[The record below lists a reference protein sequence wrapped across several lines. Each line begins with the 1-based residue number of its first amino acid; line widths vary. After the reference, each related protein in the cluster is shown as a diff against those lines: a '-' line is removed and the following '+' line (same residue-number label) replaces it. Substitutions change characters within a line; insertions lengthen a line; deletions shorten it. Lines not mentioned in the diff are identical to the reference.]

1 MKRHFDE
8 LGRIVIPK
16 EMREELNFGM
26 NDFAEIE
33 LINNKIVIS
42 NPKNNDKQKQL
53 EFLMGRENKLQRIE
67 YILKNIKSVEIED
80 IKRILED

>member
-16 EMREELNFGM
+16 EMREVLDFGI
-26 NDFAEIE
+26 NDYAEIE
-33 LINNKIVIS
+33 LINNKIVLT
-42 NPKNNDKQKQL
+42 NPENNDKQKQL
-53 EFLMGRENKLQRIE
+53 EFLMEREIKLQRIE
-67 YILKNIKSVEIED
+67 YVLKNIKSVEIED

>member
-16 EMREELNFGM
+16 EMREALDLGPF
-26 NDFAEIE
+26 DYAEIE

-42 NPKNNDKQKQL
+42 NPENNDKQKQF
-53 EFLMGRENKLQRIE
+53 EFLMERENKLQRIE